1 MTASPSTSDEAARA
15 LSSPRKVVI
24 VAFEGANP
32 LDIAG
37 PSSAFDMANR
47 VVPGSY
53 DICHA
58 SLGGGECETESGLRL
73 SSLSPLGGIKEPV
86 DTLMIAGGD
95 EDALIRAGTDQQFLD
110 EVRRLAFGAR
120 RAGAVCTGAFL
131 LGAAGLLE
139 NRRAVTHWASCD
151 RLGAMFEGVT
161 VCPDAVFVRDGKI
174 FTSAGMSASL
184 DLSLGLIEEDLGHR
198 VAAKVART
206 MVLFLRRPGGQ
217 SQFSEVLAAQEK
229 AGGAYGDLVSWVVEN
244 PSADLS
250 VGALAEKV
258 GTSERTFQRRFR
270 KEVGRTP
277 SEFIRAVRIE
287 AARRWLEETDW
298 PLKRVAERSGFGSV
312 DTLERAFQRAYQRSP
327 GALRAAFARNDREAI

>member
-1 MTASPSTSDEAARA
+1 MTP
-15 LSSPRKVVI
+15 SSPGRNGTLRSDAFARKVVI

-47 VVPGSY
+47 IVPGSY
-53 DICHA
+53 DLCHA
-58 SLGGGECETESGLRL
+58 SLGGGECGTESGLRL
-73 SSLSPLGGIKEPV
+73 SSLRALGQIEGPI
-86 DTLMIAGGD
+86 DTLIIAGGD
-95 EDALIRAGTDQQFLD
+95 EEALVKAGTDAQFID
-110 EVRRLAFGAR
+110 EVRRLASGAR
-120 RAGAVCTGAFL
+120 RAGSVCTGAFL

-151 RLGAMFEGVT
+151 RLASMFDGVT

-250 VGALAEKV
+250 VGALAERV

-270 KEVGRTP
+270 REVGRTP
-277 SEFIRAVRIE
+277 SEFVRAVRVE

-327 GALRAAFARNDREAI
+327 GALRAAFARNVNEGV